1 MVWIVLPL
9 FISLSIFKEF
19 KGLFNFSEFVL
30 NTILRFVGNNFIPK
44 YSLVE
49 YEPLFYYRVILL
61 GREVSMVLCVNK
73 YILKSLRASCIL
85 IDTYLRIQGE
95 LCKDRSI
102 IGEHIVRE

>member
-1 MVWIVLPL
+1 M
-9 FISLSIFKEF
+9 
-19 KGLFNFSEFVL
+19 
-30 NTILRFVGNNFIPK
+30 GNNFIPK

-49 YEPLFYYRVILL
+49 YEPMFYYRVILL